1 MTFIQEKE
9 LKGYLELNSLSPGM
23 SDVVQI
29 LGRKDL
35 GKIVLRM
42 FSPQTQMHHGGRE
55 DDSDV
60 LDLSEELDGKG

>member
-1 MTFIQEKE
+1 M
-9 LKGYLELNSLSPGM
+9 
-23 SDVVQI
+23 QI

-42 FSPQTQMHHGGRE
+42 LSPQTQMHHGGRE
-55 DDSDV
+55 DDSGV